1 MIRIIAMEREY
12 GSGGAAIAQK
22 LAGKLG
28 WKLWD
33 QALTCEIARRARS
46 DVATVEKREERI
58 DPLFYRLM
66 KVFLRGSFE
75 RSLPV
80 NGIEALDADGMAAM
94 MERIVLDAAADGNCI
109 VVGRGASYFLRERDD
124 VFSVFLYAP
133 REEKLRRLLAAG
145 LSRDDANDRL
155 DTIDRDRA
163 AFIKTYFSKEWP
175 SRELYHQMLNTIVGD
190 DAVIDQILHGIALR
204 ERQPA

>member
-22 LAGKLG
+22 LAEKLG

-33 QALTCEIARRARS
+33 QALTCEIARRANS

-80 NGIEALDADGMAAM
+80 KGIEALDADGMAAM
-94 MERIVLDAAADGNCI
+94 MERIVLDTAAAGNCI
-109 VVGRGASYFLRERDD
+109 LVGRGASYFLRERDD
-124 VFSVFLYAP
+124 VFRVFLYAP
-133 REEKLRRLLAAG
+133 REEKLRRLLATG
-145 LSRDDANDRL
+145 LSREDAIDRL
-155 DTIDRDRA
+155 DSIDRDRA
-163 AFIKTYFSKEWP
+163 AFIKTYFSKDWP
-175 SRELYHQMLNTIVGD
+175 SRDLYHQMLNTIVGD

>member
-12 GSGGAAIAQK
+12 GSGGGAIAHK
-22 LAGKLG
+22 LADKLG

-33 QALTCEIARRARS
+33 QELTCEIARRAKS
-46 DVATVEKREERI
+46 DIATVEKREERI

-80 NGIEALDADGMAAM
+80 KGIEALDADGMAAM
-94 MERIVLDAAADGNCI
+94 MERIVLDTAAGGNCI
-109 VVGRGASYFLRERDD
+109 LVGRGASYFLRDRDD

-133 REEKLRRLLAAG
+133 REEKLRRLLATG
-145 LSRDDANDRL
+145 LSRDDASDRL
-155 DTIDRDRA
+155 DSIDRDRA
-163 AFIKTYFSKEWP
+163 AFIKTYFSKDWP
-175 SRELYHQMLNTIVGD
+175 SRELYHQMLNTAVGD